1 MRNVIW
7 RTKYSLEALYQRAN
21 IAQSLQ
27 RNIRPLFASGLL
39 YLTCQQ
45 QQETWEQITPSSLNQ
60 NVFYWLE
67 KEERNDKFLKSTL
80 TISGK

>member
-1 MRNVIW
+1 M
-7 RTKYSLEALYQRAN
+7 EALYQCAK

-27 RNIRPLFASGLL
+27 RNITPYLL
-39 YLTCQQ
+39 WAYCVFIQVWMYLTCQQ
-45 QQETWEQITPSSLNQ
+45 QQKTWEQITPSSLNQ